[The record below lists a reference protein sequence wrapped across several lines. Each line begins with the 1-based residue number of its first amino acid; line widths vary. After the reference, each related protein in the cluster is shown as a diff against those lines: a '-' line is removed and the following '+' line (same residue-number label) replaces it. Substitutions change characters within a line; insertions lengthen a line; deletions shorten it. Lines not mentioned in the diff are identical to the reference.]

1 MTALGAYSAQQIE
14 GAGPADD
21 PAAIAETLH
30 ARLGGGGARPD
41 CLLIDGGKA
50 QLSAACGVLRELG
63 LEGEVAV
70 LALAK
75 REEELRRL
83 RGEKARALADAADR
97 IARLESNADEAREAV
112 EDARAS
118 AERREREA
126 EAAQRVWATLEATL
140 REQIEA
146 YELERRRREEE
157 GDLDGAEGVRV
168 GPRSR
173 ARVGKGEGLVLVARG
188 GHVRQSAAG
197 AGRRRAG
204 RAGRRR
210 GHAPHPRRCQG

>member
-1 MTALGAYSAQQIE
+1 MGASAQLSRGVTALGAYSAQQIE

-75 REEELRRL
+75 REEVLYLPGAAAPLALAHSSPTLTLLRRQ
-83 RGEKARALADAADR
+83 R
-97 IARLESNADEAREAV
+97 DEAHAGALLSHRSLRHAGE
-112 EDARAS
+112 
-118 AERREREA
+118 
-126 EAAQRVWATLEATL
+126 WA
-140 REQIEA
+140 
-146 YELERRRREEE
+146 ELER
-157 GDLDGAEGVRV
+157 LW
-168 GPRSR
+168 
-173 ARVGKGEGLVLVARG
+173 
-188 GHVRQSAAG
+188 
-197 AGRRRAG
+197 
-204 RAGRRR
+204 
-210 GHAPHPRRCQG
+210 